1 MKVLLCLSVL
11 LLGADARI
19 KAPDSAPVGEYT
31 LVDGTDAVGRVEWS
45 VSDPEVRVYT
55 SQDGKQIVL
64 VAPTPRIVKV
74 RQVASDAA
82 GKSAD
87 VALIDF
93 RGGKPVPGPVLPVV
107 PMPDAKLPAGR
118 FNIAQPAHDKAAEVR
133 VVTSDQ
139 RKAEALL
146 LAAKLTT
153 VRDRIQSGAIK
164 ADDPGHVMD
173 AIRRANG
180 ELPKDVQARW
190 NVWGTWWGQV
200 LFGQWKAG
208 GLKAANDWI
217 TILDETILGLKAV
230 M

>member
-64 VAPTPRIVKV
+64 VAPSPRLVKV
-74 RQVASDAA
+74 KQVTSDAA

-87 VALIDF
+87 VVLIEF
-93 RGGKPVPGPVLPVV
+93 GGGKPAPGPAPL
-107 PMPDAKLPAGR
+107 PMPDAKLPSGR
-118 FNIAQPAHDKAAEVR
+118 FGIAQPAHDKAAEVR
-133 VVTSDQ
+133 VATSDQ
-139 RKAEALL
+139 RKSEALL
-146 LAAKLTT
+146 LVAKLTH
-153 VRDRIQSGAIK
+153 VRDRVQSGAIK
-164 ADDPGHVMD
+164 ADDPGAVMD

-180 ELPKDVQARW
+180 ELPRDVQSRW
-190 NVWGTWWGQV
+190 NVWGQWWGQS

-208 GLKAANDWI
+208 GLKAANDWT

-230 M
+230 Q